1 MNDELLRFY
10 GLTRDPFAPAADATE
25 LLAAESQGQFV
36 HQLLTDVA
44 AEPGV
49 VTVRGDAGV
58 GKTSVSRLVALALR
72 NHGVLVVELA
82 AGRHS
87 ALQMQGL
94 IGEAAGI
101 GGSEQLTPDQ
111 LARELP
117 GRLGRAGLALV
128 VDDAH
133 RLPDTAYHYLL
144 LLRAALAFSNVGF
157 GLVLVGAPGHWPGM
171 EASDLAGLQPEG
183 VARHVIFPL
192 REEEAADLL
201 DLKFRQAG
209 RKARDVLSGSAALAL
224 VREAEGVP
232 ARLQSLAEAALVAS
246 HARRRRRATLR
257 TVWPALSPGRGRT
270 ARLMLRSVRT
280 PAIVVGCL
288 VLAGAAA
295 GGYVW
300 QDELGLAAARL
311 RLASVVD
318 QATGW
323 FQAQTPPP
331 TVDEPAATPA
341 PPPDLAQALPPA
353 PVASTV
359 IPPLPSPAAATDT
372 PGPEP
377 RPREAHGSP
386 GLILVAGPDDTLP
399 ALYARV
405 YRGITPP
412 PYAAVVAA
420 NRSPIHAGALL
431 VFPEPPNGWSKR

>member
-10 GLTRDPFAPAADATE
+10 GLTHDPFAPALDATD
-25 LLAAESQGQFV
+25 LLAAESQSQFV

-58 GKTSVSRLVALALR
+58 GKTSISRLVALALR

-82 AGRHS
+82 AGRHN

-94 IGEAAGI
+94 IGEAVGI

-117 GRLGRAGLALV
+117 DRLGKAGLALV

-133 RLPDTAYHYLL
+133 RLPDTAYRYLL
-144 LLRAALAFSNVGF
+144 LLRAALSFSKLGF

-171 EASDLAGLQPEG
+171 EASDLTGLQPQG

-192 REEEAADLL
+192 REDEAADLL

-209 RKARDVLSGSAALAL
+209 RTARDVFSGSAALAL
-224 VREAEGVP
+224 VKEAEGVP

-270 ARLMLRSVRT
+270 ARMMLRSVRT
-280 PAIVVGCL
+280 PAIVLGCL
-288 VLAGAAA
+288 LLAGAAA

-300 QDELGLAAARL
+300 QDELGLATARL

-318 QATGW
+318 QAAGL
-323 FQAQTPPP
+323 FEAQPAPPP
-331 TVDEPAATPA
+331 IADEPAAPPA
-341 PPPDLAQALPPA
+341 PLPPPDLAQALPPA
-353 PVASTV
+353 PTAIAPPPPPPPASD
-359 IPPLPSPAAATDT
+359 SPGA
-372 PGPEP
+372 EL
-377 RPREAHGSP
+377 RPREPRGSP
-386 GLILVAGPDDTLP
+386 GLVLVAGADDTLP

-405 YRGITPP
+405 YRGMTPP
-412 PYAAVVAA
+412 PYAAVAAA